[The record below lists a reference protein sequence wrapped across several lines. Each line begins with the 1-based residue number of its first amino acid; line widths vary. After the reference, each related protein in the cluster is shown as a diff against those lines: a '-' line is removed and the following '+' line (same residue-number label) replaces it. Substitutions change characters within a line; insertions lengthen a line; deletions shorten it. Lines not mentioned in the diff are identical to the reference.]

1 MELFSKIVNGR
12 KPLTIFAKSSI
23 LNASSVNLLNLDKV
37 NAVLYVFKVN
47 QKGTRKITRNS
58 KMQNLWISV
67 DSQHNKKKIIFLFY
81 LFTFFFEFLNRD
93 TLWKQIIFNFRRL
106 KLNSLKLLKSVRLH
120 NHQIISKTPKTEL
133 FVKIVNGFNLWTI
146 FEKVPSYQFTRVMN
160 TPSLLIIILPVSPFA
175 CFYISIFVTTIFFS
189 TFS

>member
-67 DSQHNKKKIIFLFY
+67 DSQHNKKKNY
-81 LFTFFFEFLNRD
+81 LFFYFIYLLFFLNF
-93 TLWKQIIFNFRRL
+93 LIGIPCEN
-106 KLNSLKLLKSVRLH
+106 KLYL
-120 NHQIISKTPKTEL
+120 ISED
-133 FVKIVNGFNLWTI
+133 
-146 FEKVPSYQFTRVMN
+146 
-160 TPSLLIIILPVSPFA
+160 
-175 CFYISIFVTTIFFS
+175 
-189 TFS
+189 

>member
-67 DSQHNKKKIIFLFY
+67 DSQHNKKKIIYFFILFIY
-81 LFTFFFEFLNRD
+81 FFFFLNF
-93 TLWKQIIFNFRRL
+93 LIGKPCEN
-106 KLNSLKLLKSVRLH
+106 KLYL
-120 NHQIISKTPKTEL
+120 ISKD
-133 FVKIVNGFNLWTI
+133 
-146 FEKVPSYQFTRVMN
+146 
-160 TPSLLIIILPVSPFA
+160 
-175 CFYISIFVTTIFFS
+175 
-189 TFS
+189 

>member
-67 DSQHNKKKIIFLFY
+67 DFQHNKKKIIYFFILFIY
-81 LFTFFFEFLNRD
+81 FFF
-93 TLWKQIIFNFRRL
+93 W
-106 KLNSLKLLKSVRLH
+106 
-120 NHQIISKTPKTEL
+120 IS
-133 FVKIVNGFNLWTI
+133 
-146 FEKVPSYQFTRVMN
+146 
-160 TPSLLIIILPVSPFA
+160 
-175 CFYISIFVTTIFFS
+175 
-189 TFS
+189 